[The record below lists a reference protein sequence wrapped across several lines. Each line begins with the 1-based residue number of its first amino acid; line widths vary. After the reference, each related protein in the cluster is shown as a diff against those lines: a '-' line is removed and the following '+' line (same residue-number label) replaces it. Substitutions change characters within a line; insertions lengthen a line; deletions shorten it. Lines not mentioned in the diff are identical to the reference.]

1 VALPE
6 QPNPKMQEG
15 VVAPVERGEVEATDL
30 RQDEVVAGVQV
41 LAMGWV
47 FLLLT
52 MSHHWMEE
60 GEGEGE
66 EEVAG
71 VLPYL
76 FHDLLQV
83 LPH

>member
-1 VALPE
+1 
-6 QPNPKMQEG
+6 
-15 VVAPVERGEVEATDL
+15 
-30 RQDEVVAGVQV
+30 
-41 LAMGWV
+41 MGWV
-47 FLLLT
+47 FLLLR

-83 LPH
+83 LLH